1 MLVFLVFYYI
11 CRMPVTSNSFQ
22 KGAYKTYN
30 RKQIDS
36 LAEYL
41 DYIHYFQD
49 LTKFE
54 SLWFRGVSKATHNL
68 IPSIYR
74 NSIWDYD
81 PADAKNLATGFIH
94 KAKGY
99 IPPSTK
105 FEKWEWYHIMQHYG
119 LPTRLLDWTEGHLIA
134 LYFAVSKLSTVSTP
148 CVWILNP
155 FSLNEFSSSKG
166 YIYFTD
172 KTTMD
177 DEDKI
182 VDSYIDDLNPDL
194 PRYPIAIEPAYTNER
209 MTVQRSCFT
218 IHGTVKNGFS
228 SAHRLHANFELVQ
241 LKIRTSRAVK
251 IKSQLMSAGITEATL
266 FPDLEGLVRDLKFE
280 LDINN
285 Y

>member
-1 MLVFLVFYYI
+1 
-11 CRMPVTSNSFQ
+11 
-22 KGAYKTYN
+22 
-30 RKQIDS
+30 
-36 LAEYL
+36 
-41 DYIHYFQD
+41 
-49 LTKFE
+49 
-54 SLWFRGVSKATHNL
+54 
-68 IPSIYR
+68 
-74 NSIWDYD
+74 
-81 PADAKNLATGFIH
+81 
-94 KAKGY
+94 
-99 IPPSTK
+99 
-105 FEKWEWYHIMQHYG
+105 
-119 LPTRLLDWTEGHLIA
+119 
-134 LYFAVSKLSTVSTP
+134 
-148 CVWILNP
+148 
-155 FSLNEFSSSKG
+155 
-166 YIYFTD
+166 
-172 KTTMD
+172 MD